1 MYFTILLR
9 SARPRAVLLMGATLC
24 CWPAYAGAAAATAA
38 ATATAQ
44 PASLPAA
51 LAYSAGAVAPVAATP
66 AGEDAAKPPVKQN
79 KPSSRRT
86 KVPAKAAS
94 AAPDPVG
101 VAALT
106 GPADAAAPAGATGTS
121 WDIVMSDKTL
131 NGAMARW
138 AAAAGWQLSWE
149 LPVDY
154 AVQARTSVPG
164 SFDEAVTQV
173 VNSMEGAEIPMQA
186 IFYKGNKV
194 LRILAKGAR

>member
-1 MYFTILLR
+1 MQFTILLR
-9 SARPRAVLLMGATLC
+9 SAKPRAVLLLGASLC
-24 CWPAYAGAAAATAA
+24 CWPLQAAAAATAGA
-38 ATATAQ
+38 AN
-44 PASLPAA
+44 PAPPQLST
-51 LAYSAGAVAPVAATP
+51 APVVPVATLQD
-66 AGEDAAKPPVKQN
+66 AEDAAKPPVK
-79 KPSSRRT
+79 KPAPTPQRRART
-86 KVPAKAAS
+86 AAKPALKPAP
-94 AAPDPVG
+94 APDPAG

-106 GPADAAAPAGATGTS
+106 GAPNAAAPAGATGTS
-121 WDIVMSDKTL
+121 WDIVMADKTL

-154 AVQARTSVPG
+154 AVQARTSVAG

-173 VNSMEGAEIPMQA
+173 VNSMESAEIPMQA